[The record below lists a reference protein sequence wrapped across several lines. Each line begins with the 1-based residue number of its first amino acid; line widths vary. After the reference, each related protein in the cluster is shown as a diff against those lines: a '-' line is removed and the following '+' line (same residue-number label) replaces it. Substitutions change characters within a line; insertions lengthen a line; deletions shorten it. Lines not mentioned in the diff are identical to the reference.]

1 MTKATWLVPT
11 GLIALS
17 FVPMAAGT
25 IRLVELGGGGT
36 RTPDNARFFDQP
48 LPVVLHIISA
58 SVFLLLGAFQ
68 FSPGLRRRRAGWH
81 RAAGRLLIPL
91 GIVAAL
97 TGLWMSVMYDLPPA
111 DGTLVM
117 LERLLFGT
125 VMAVALG
132 LGFAAARRRDFPT
145 HSAWVTRGYAI
156 GLGAGTQ
163 AITHAPWFLFVGEP
177 GPSARAFLMGAGWVI
192 NLAVAE
198 WAIRRRRAKSQQRPS
213 RSAPVPAT
221 P

>member
-1 MTKATWLVPT
+1 MTKATWLVPA
-11 GLIALS
+11 GLIAIS

-25 IRLVELGGGGT
+25 IRLAELGGGGT
-36 RTPDNARFFDQP
+36 RTADNARFFDQP

-68 FSPGLRRRRAGWH
+68 FSPGFRRRRAGWH
-81 RAAGRLLIPL
+81 RTAGRLLIPL
-91 GIVAAL
+91 GVVAAL

-125 VMAVALG
+125 VMAVALV
-132 LGFAAARRRDFPT
+132 LGFAAARRRDIPT

-163 AITHAPWFLFVGEP
+163 AFTHAPWFLFVGEP

-198 WAIRRRRAKSQQRPS
+198 WAIRRRRAKSRPQPD
-213 RSAPVPAT
+213 RAAPVPAT

>member
-11 GLIALS
+11 GLIAIS
-17 FVPMAAGT
+17 FVPMVAGAV
-25 IRLVELGGGGT
+25 RVAELGGGGT

-48 LPVVLHIISA
+48 LPVVLHIVSA
-58 SVFLLLGAFQ
+58 TVFLLLGAFQ
-68 FSPGLRRRRAGWH
+68 FSPGFRRARIRWH
-81 RAAGRLLIPL
+81 RAAGRVLIPC
-91 GIVAAL
+91 GVVAAL

-125 VMAVALG
+125 AMAVALA
-132 LGFAAARRRDFPT
+132 LGFAAARRRDIPA

-156 GLGAGTQ
+156 GLAAGTQ
-163 AITHAPWFLFVGEP
+163 AFTHAPWFLFAGDP

-198 WAIRRRRAKSQQRPS
+198 WAIHRRR
-213 RSAPVPAT
+213 APVPARHPAAAQT
-221 P
+221 